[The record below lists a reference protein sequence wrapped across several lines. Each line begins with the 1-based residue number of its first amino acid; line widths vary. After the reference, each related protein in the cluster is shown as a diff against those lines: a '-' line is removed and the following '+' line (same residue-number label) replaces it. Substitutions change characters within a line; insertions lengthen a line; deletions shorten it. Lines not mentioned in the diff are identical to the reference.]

1 MTLKNFDIVI
11 VGAGPA
17 GGHCARILA
26 KSGRKVLLAE
36 QNDNFNKNDFS
47 SAATPLQTLSQFDL
61 PESVIGSFWHK
72 LTIETSKVSQTW
84 ESPESLGV
92 VLNFAKFRAFLA
104 EEVER
109 FGGEVCLGC
118 RYTGHSQANGETIV
132 EFKQLSDGQLIKV
145 STKVLVDATGFA
157 RAIMYDKE
165 NDKPDFLSGTGIE
178 YLIEV
183 EPEIYNKYSG
193 NLILFVGDK
202 WMPKGYSW
210 IFPMEPNRL
219 KVGAAR
225 IFLEQ
230 KTLRHLSPLKKY
242 IDLLIDEY
250 LKSKNYKILDKHG
263 SMLKY
268 SRGLRDIYYKENI
281 IAIGDTVSTVN
292 FLGGEGIRHG
302 MDGAQIAGKYIEK
315 YLDGKISDFR
325 DYEAEMHRKFDKKWH
340 ISERLAVRKYIDD
353 VNDELTDKMI
363 SYLKYMKTE
372 DVMDILFDYKFEKIS
387 RGFGGYLRRKFQ
399 VLVQGLRK
407 SLG

>member
-1 MTLKNFDIVI
+1 MNLKTFDIVI

-26 KSGRKVLLAE
+26 KSGHKVLLAE

-47 SAATPLQTLSQFDL
+47 SAATPLETLSKFDL

-104 EEVER
+104 SEVER
-109 FGGEVCLGC
+109 FGGEVWLGY
-118 RYTGHSQANGETIV
+118 RYTGHSQSKGETTV
-132 EFKQLSDGQLIKV
+132 EFKQLSDGQLINV

-157 RAIMYDKE
+157 RAIMYEKE

-183 EPEIYNKYSG
+183 EPEVYNKYSG
-193 NLILFVGDK
+193 DLIFFLGKK
-202 WMPKGYSW
+202 WLPDGYSW

-219 KVGAAR
+219 KVGAGR
-225 IFLEQ
+225 IFLDP
-230 KTLRHLSPLKKY
+230 KTVRHLSPLKKY

-250 LKSKNYKILDKHG
+250 LKSKNYKIIDKHG
-263 SMLKY
+263 STLKY
-268 SRGLRDIYYKENI
+268 NPGLKDIYCKDNI
-281 IAIGDTVSTVN
+281 IAIGDTVSTIN
-292 FLGGEGIRHG
+292 LLGGEGIRHG
-302 MDGAQIAGKYIEK
+302 MDGAQIAGKYIQR

-325 DYEAEMHRKFDKKWH
+325 DYETEMHRKFDRKWN

-372 DVMDILFDYKFEKIS
+372 EVMEILFYYKFEKIY
-387 RGFGGYLRRKFQ
+387 RGLGGYLQRKIK
-399 VLVQGLRK
+399 GLIKRFH
-407 SLG
+407 L

>member
-1 MTLKNFDIVI
+1 MNFKKIDIVI

-26 KSGRKVLLAE
+26 KSGRNVLLAE

-47 SAATPLQTLSQFDL
+47 SAATPLETLSQFDL

-84 ESPESLGV
+84 ESPKSLGV

-104 EEVER
+104 DEVER
-109 FGGEVCLGC
+109 FGGEVWLGF

-132 EFKQLSDGQLIKV
+132 EFKQLSDGKLIKV
-145 STKVLVDATGFA
+145 TTKVLVDATGFA

-183 EPEIYNKYSG
+183 EPEVYDKYA
-193 NLILFVGDK
+193 NDLIFFLGDK

-210 IFPMEPNRL
+210 IFPMEQNRL
-219 KVGAAR
+219 KVGAGR
-225 IFLEQ
+225 IFLDA
-230 KTLRHLSPLKKY
+230 KTVKHLSPLKQY

-250 LKSKNYKILDKHG
+250 LKSKSYKIIDKHG
-263 SMLKY
+263 STLKY
-268 SRGLRDIYYKENI
+268 SRGLQDIYWKDNI

-302 MDGAQIAGKYIEK
+302 MDGAEIAGKYIEK

-325 DYEAEMHRKFDKKWH
+325 DYETQMHRKFDRKWN

-363 SYLKYMKTE
+363 SYLKYMKTK

-387 RGFGGYLRRKFQ
+387 RGLGGYLRRKFQ
-399 VLVQGLRK
+399 GLMQRLRK
-407 SLG
+407 SF

>member
-1 MTLKNFDIVI
+1 MNSKKFDIVI

-26 KSGRKVLLAE
+26 KSGRNVLLAE
-36 QNDNFNKNDFS
+36 QNDNFTKNDFS
-47 SAATPLQTLSQFDL
+47 SAATPLETLSQFDL
-61 PESVIGSFWHK
+61 PESVIGSYWHK

-84 ESPESLGV
+84 ESPENLGV

-104 EEVER
+104 SEVQ
-109 FGGEVCLGC
+109 GSGSEVWLGC
-118 RYTGHSQANGETIV
+118 RYIKHSQANGETIV
-132 EFKQLSDGQLIKV
+132 EFKQLSDGQIIQV

-165 NDKPDFLSGTGIE
+165 NDKPNFLSGTGIE

-183 EPEIYNKYSG
+183 EPEVYNKYA
-193 NLILFVGDK
+193 NDLIFFLGDK

-210 IFPMEPNRL
+210 IFPMEQNRL
-219 KVGAAR
+219 KVGAGR
-225 IFLEQ
+225 IFLDS
-230 KTLRHLSPLKKY
+230 KTVKNLSPLKQY

-263 SMLKY
+263 STLKY
-268 SRGLRDIYYKENI
+268 SRGLQDIYWKDNI

-302 MDGAQIAGKYIEK
+302 MDGAEIAGKYIEK

-325 DYEAEMHRKFDKKWH
+325 DYETQMHRKFDRKWN

-363 SYLKYMKTE
+363 SYLKYMKTK

-399 VLVQGLRK
+399 GLMQQFH
-407 SLG
+407 L

>member
-47 SAATPLQTLSQFDL
+47 SAATPLETLSQFDL
-61 PESVIGSFWHK
+61 PESVIGSYWHK

-84 ESPESLGV
+84 ESPKSLGV

-104 EEVER
+104 SEVQ
-109 FGGEVCLGC
+109 GNGSEVWLGC
-118 RYTGHSQANGETIV
+118 RYIKHSQASGETIV

-157 RAIMYDKE
+157 RAIMYEKE
-165 NDKPDFLSGTGIE
+165 NDKPEFLSGTGIE

-183 EPEIYNKYSG
+183 EPEIYHKYA
-193 NLILFVGDK
+193 NDLIFFLGDK

-210 IFPMEPNRL
+210 IFPMEQNRL
-219 KVGAAR
+219 KVGAGR
-225 IFLEQ
+225 IFLDP
-230 KTLRHLSPLKKY
+230 KTVKNLEPLKKY

-250 LKSKNYKILDKHG
+250 LKSKNYTIIDKHG
-263 SMLKY
+263 STLKY
-268 SRGLRDIYYKENI
+268 SQGLQDIYYKENI

-302 MDGAQIAGKYIEK
+302 MDGAEIAGKYIKK
-315 YLDGKISDFR
+315 YLDGKISDFG
-325 DYEAEMHRKFDKKWH
+325 DYETKMHRKFDRKWH
-340 ISERLAVRKYIDD
+340 ISEKLAVRKYIDD
-353 VNDELTDKMI
+353 VNDELTDKAI

-372 DVMDILFDYKFEKIS
+372 DVMDILFYYKFEKIY

-399 VLVQGLRK
+399 GLVQRLKK
-407 SLG
+407 SF

>member
-1 MTLKNFDIVI
+1 MTLKSFDIVI

-47 SAATPLQTLSQFDL
+47 SAATPLETLSKFDL
-61 PESVIGSFWHK
+61 PESVIGSFWQK

-104 EEVER
+104 SEVQQH
-109 FGGEVCLGC
+109 GGEVWLGY
-118 RYTGHSQANGETIV
+118 RYIKHSQANGETIV
-132 EFKQLSDGQLIKV
+132 EFKHLFDGQIVKV

-165 NDKPDFLSGTGIE
+165 NDKPDFLSGVGIE

-183 EPEIYNKYSG
+183 EPEVYNKYA
-193 NLILFVGDK
+193 NDLIFFLGDK

-210 IFPMEPNRL
+210 IFPMEENRL
-219 KVGAAR
+219 KVGAGR
-225 IFLEQ
+225 IFLDS
-230 KTLRHLSPLKKY
+230 KTVKNLSPLKQY

-250 LKSKNYKILDKHG
+250 LKSKSYKIIDKHG
-263 SMLKY
+263 STLKY
-268 SRGLRDIYYKENI
+268 SQGLRDIYWKDNI

-325 DYEAEMHRKFDKKWH
+325 DYETEMHRKFDRKWN

-363 SYLKYMKTE
+363 SYLKYMKTK

-387 RGFGGYLRRKFQ
+387 RGLGGYLRRKFQ
-399 VLVQGLRK
+399 GLVQRLRK
-407 SLG
+407 SF

>member
-1 MTLKNFDIVI
+1 MNLKTFDIVI

-26 KSGRKVLLAE
+26 QSGHKVLLAE

-47 SAATPLQTLSQFDL
+47 SAATPLETLSKFDL

-104 EEVER
+104 SEVER
-109 FGGEVCLGC
+109 FGGEVWLGY
-118 RYTGHSQANGETIV
+118 RYTGHSQSRGETTV
-132 EFKQLSDGQLIKV
+132 EFKQLSDGKIINV

-157 RAIMYDKE
+157 RAIMYEKE

-183 EPEIYNKYSG
+183 EPEVYNKYSG
-193 NLILFVGDK
+193 DLIFFLGKK
-202 WMPKGYSW
+202 WMPDGYSW

-219 KVGAAR
+219 KVGAGR
-225 IFLEQ
+225 IFLDP
-230 KTLRHLSPLKKY
+230 KTVRHLSPLKKY

-250 LKSKNYKILDKHG
+250 LKSKNYKIIDKHG
-263 SMLKY
+263 STLKY
-268 SRGLRDIYYKENI
+268 NPGLKDIYCKDNI
-281 IAIGDTVSTVN
+281 IAIGDTVSTIN
-292 FLGGEGIRHG
+292 LLGGEGIRHG
-302 MDGAQIAGKYIEK
+302 MDGAQIAGKYIQR

-325 DYEAEMHRKFDKKWH
+325 DYETEMHRKFDRKWN

-372 DVMDILFDYKFEKIS
+372 EVMEILFYYKFEKIY
-387 RGFGGYLRRKFQ
+387 RGLGGYLQRKIK
-399 VLVQGLRK
+399 GLIKRFH
-407 SLG
+407 L

>member
-1 MTLKNFDIVI
+1 MTLKSFDIVI

-47 SAATPLQTLSQFDL
+47 SAATPLEALSQFDL

-72 LTIETSKVSQTW
+72 LTIETSKVSQSW

-104 EEVER
+104 DEVEQH
-109 FGGEVCLGC
+109 GGEVWLGY
-118 RYTGHSQANGETIV
+118 RYIKHSQVNGETIV
-132 EFKQLSDGQLIKV
+132 EFKQLSDSQIIKV
-145 STKVLVDATGFA
+145 SAKVLVDATGFA
-157 RAIMYDKE
+157 RAIMYEKE
-165 NDKPDFLSGTGIE
+165 NNKPDFLSGIGIE

-183 EPEIYNKYSG
+183 EPEVYKKYA
-193 NLILFVGDK
+193 NDLIFFLGDK

-210 IFPMEPNRL
+210 IFPMEQNRL
-219 KVGAAR
+219 KVGAGR
-225 IFLEQ
+225 IFLDP
-230 KTLRHLSPLKKY
+230 KTVKDLSPLKKY

-250 LKSKNYKILDKHG
+250 LKSKNYTIIDKHG
-263 SMLKY
+263 STLKY
-268 SRGLRDIYYKENI
+268 SRGLRDIYWKDNI

-325 DYEAEMHRKFDKKWH
+325 DYETEMHRKFERKWN

-363 SYLKYMKTE
+363 SYLKYMKTQ

-399 VLVQGLRK
+399 GLMQRLRK
-407 SLG
+407 SL

>member
-1 MTLKNFDIVI
+1 MNLKTFDIVI

-26 KSGRKVLLAE
+26 QSGHKVLLAE

-47 SAATPLQTLSQFDL
+47 SAATPLETLSKFDL

-104 EEVER
+104 SEVER
-109 FGGEVCLGC
+109 FGGEVWLGY
-118 RYTGHSQANGETIV
+118 RYTGHSQSRGETTV
-132 EFKQLSDGQLIKV
+132 EFKQLSDGKIINV

-157 RAIMYDKE
+157 RAIMYEKE

-183 EPEIYNKYSG
+183 EPEVYNKYSG
-193 NLILFVGDK
+193 DLIFFLGKK
-202 WMPKGYSW
+202 WMPDGYSW

-219 KVGAAR
+219 KVGAGR
-225 IFLEQ
+225 IFLDP
-230 KTLRHLSPLKKY
+230 KTVRHLSPLKKY

-250 LKSKNYKILDKHG
+250 LKSKNYKIIDKHG
-263 SMLKY
+263 STLKY
-268 SRGLRDIYYKENI
+268 NPGLKDIYCKDNI
-281 IAIGDTVSTVN
+281 IAIGDTVSTIN
-292 FLGGEGIRHG
+292 LLGGEGIRHG
-302 MDGAQIAGKYIEK
+302 MDGAQIAGKYIQR

-325 DYEAEMHRKFDKKWH
+325 DYETEMHRKFDRKWN

-372 DVMDILFDYKFEKIS
+372 EVMEILFYYKFEKIS
-387 RGFGGYLRRKFQ
+387 RGLGGYLQRKIK
-399 VLVQGLRK
+399 GLIKRFH
-407 SLG
+407 L

>member
-1 MTLKNFDIVI
+1 MNLKKFDIVI

-36 QNDNFNKNDFS
+36 QNDNFHKNDFS
-47 SAATPLQTLSQFDL
+47 SAATPLETLSQFDL

-104 EEVER
+104 EEVSR
-109 FGGEVCLGC
+109 FGGEVWLGY
-118 RYTGHSQANGETIV
+118 RYTGHSQANGETTV
-132 EFKQLSDGQLIKV
+132 EFKQLSDSKLIKV
-145 STKVLVDATGFA
+145 SAKVLVDATGFA

-165 NDKPDFLSGTGIE
+165 NEKPAFLSGTGIE

-183 EPEIYNKYSG
+183 EPEIYNKYA
-193 NLILFVGDK
+193 NDLIFFLGDK

-210 IFPMEPNRL
+210 IFPMEQNRL
-219 KVGAAR
+219 KVGAGR
-225 IFLEQ
+225 IFLDA
-230 KTLRHLSPLKKY
+230 KTLKNLSPLKKY

-250 LKSKNYKILDKHG
+250 LKSKNYKIIDKHG
-263 SMLKY
+263 STLKY
-268 SRGLRDIYYKENI
+268 SRGLQDIYWKDNI

-302 MDGAQIAGKYIEK
+302 MDGAEIAGKYIEK
-315 YLDGKISDFR
+315 YLDGKISDFG
-325 DYEAEMHRKFDKKWH
+325 DYETQMHRKFDNKWH

-353 VNDELTDKMI
+353 VNDELTDRTL
-363 SYLKYMKTE
+363 SYLKYMKTK
-372 DVMDILFDYKFEKIS
+372 DVMDILFYYKFEKIS
-387 RGFGGYLRRKFQ
+387 RGVGGYL
-399 VLVQGLRK
+399 LRK
-407 SLG
+407 IKGLMKQFHL

>member
-1 MTLKNFDIVI
+1 MTLKSFDIVI

-47 SAATPLQTLSQFDL
+47 SAATPLETLSQFDL

-84 ESPESLGV
+84 ESPENLGV

-109 FGGEVCLGC
+109 FGGEVWLGY
-118 RYTGHSQANGETIV
+118 RYTRHSQSKGETTV
-132 EFKQLSDGQLIKV
+132 EFKQLSDGKLIQV

-157 RAIMYDKE
+157 RAIMYEKE

-268 SRGLRDIYYKENI
+268 SRGLKDIYYKENI
-281 IAIGDTVSTVN
+281 IAIGDSVSTVN

-302 MDGAQIAGKYIEK
+302 MDGAQIAGKYIQS
-315 YLDGKISDFR
+315 YLEGKISDFR
-325 DYEAEMHRKFDKKWH
+325 DYETEMHRKFDQKWN

-353 VNDELTDKMI
+353 VNDELTDKII

-372 DVMDILFDYKFEKIS
+372 DVMEILFYYKFEKIS
-387 RGFGGYLRRKFQ
+387 RGLGGYLQRKIKELINKFH
-399 VLVQGLRK
+399 L
-407 SLG
+407 

>member
-1 MTLKNFDIVI
+1 MNLKNFDIVI

-26 KSGRKVLLAE
+26 KSGRNVLLAE

-47 SAATPLQTLSQFDL
+47 SAATPLETLSQFDL

-104 EEVER
+104 DEVER
-109 FGGEVCLGC
+109 FGGEVWLGC
-118 RYTGHSQANGETIV
+118 RYTGHSQANGETTV

-165 NDKPDFLSGTGIE
+165 NDKPNFLSGTGIE

-183 EPEIYNKYSG
+183 EPEVYNKYA
-193 NLILFVGDK
+193 NDLIFFLGDK

-210 IFPMEPNRL
+210 IFPMEQNRL
-219 KVGAAR
+219 KVGAGR
-225 IFLEQ
+225 IFLDA
-230 KTLRHLSPLKKY
+230 KTVKHLSPLKQY

-250 LKSKNYKILDKHG
+250 LKSKSYKIIDKHG
-263 SMLKY
+263 STLKY
-268 SRGLRDIYYKENI
+268 SRGLQDIYWKDNI

-302 MDGAQIAGKYIEK
+302 MDGAEIAGKYIEK
-315 YLDGKISDFR
+315 YLDGKMSDFR
-325 DYEAEMHRKFDKKWH
+325 DYETEMHRKFDRKWN

-363 SYLKYMKTE
+363 SYLKYMKTK

-399 VLVQGLRK
+399 GLVQRLRT
-407 SLG
+407 SF

>member
-1 MTLKNFDIVI
+1 MNLKNFDVVI

-26 KSGRKVLLAE
+26 KSGHKVLLAE

-47 SAATPLQTLSQFDL
+47 SAATPLETLSKFNL

-72 LTIETSKVSQTW
+72 LTIETSKVSQSW
-84 ESPESLGV
+84 DSPQSLGV

-104 EEVER
+104 SEAEG
-109 FGGEVCLGC
+109 FGGEVWLGY
-118 RYTGHSQANGETIV
+118 RYTRHSQAKGETTV
-132 EFKQLSDGQLIKV
+132 EFKQLSDGQIIKV

-157 RAIMYDKE
+157 RAIMYEKE

-183 EPEIYNKYSG
+183 EPEVYNKYSG
-193 NLILFVGDK
+193 ELILFVGDK

-225 IFLEQ
+225 IFLDP
-230 KTLRHLSPLKKY
+230 KTVRHLSPLKKY
-242 IDLLIDEY
+242 IDLLIEEY
-250 LKSKNYKILDKHG
+250 LKSKNYKIIDKHG

-268 SRGLRDIYYKENI
+268 SAGLKDIYCKDNI

-302 MDGAQIAGKYIEK
+302 MDGAEIAGKYIQS
-315 YLDGKISDFR
+315 YLEGKISDFR
-325 DYEAEMHRKFDKKWH
+325 DYETEMHRKFDKKWN

-372 DVMDILFDYKFEKIS
+372 DVMDILFYYKFEKIS
-387 RGFGGYLRRKFQ
+387 RGLGGYLQRKIKGWIKQFH
-399 VLVQGLRK
+399 L
-407 SLG
+407 

>member
-1 MTLKNFDIVI
+1 MNFKKIDIVI

-26 KSGRKVLLAE
+26 KSGRNVLLAE

-47 SAATPLQTLSQFDL
+47 SAATPLETLSQFDL

-84 ESPESLGV
+84 ESPKSLGV

-104 EEVER
+104 DEVER
-109 FGGEVCLGC
+109 FGGEVWLGF

-132 EFKQLSDGQLIKV
+132 EFKQLSDGKLIKV
-145 STKVLVDATGFA
+145 TTKVLVDATGFA

-183 EPEIYNKYSG
+183 EPEVYDKYA
-193 NLILFVGDK
+193 NDLIFFLGDK

-210 IFPMEPNRL
+210 IFPMEQNRL
-219 KVGAAR
+219 KVGAGR
-225 IFLEQ
+225 IFLDA
-230 KTLRHLSPLKKY
+230 KTVKHLSPLKQY

-250 LKSKNYKILDKHG
+250 LKSKSYKIIDKHG
-263 SMLKY
+263 STLKY
-268 SRGLRDIYYKENI
+268 SRGLQDIYWKDNI

-302 MDGAQIAGKYIEK
+302 MDGAEIAGKYIEK

-325 DYEAEMHRKFDKKWH
+325 DYETQMHRKFDRKWN

-363 SYLKYMKTE
+363 SYLKYMKTK

-399 VLVQGLRK
+399 GLMQQFH
-407 SLG
+407 L

>member
-1 MTLKNFDIVI
+1 MTLKSFDIVI

-47 SAATPLQTLSQFDL
+47 SAATPLETLSQFDL
-61 PESVIGSFWHK
+61 PEPVIGSFWHK

-84 ESPESLGV
+84 ESPENLGV

-109 FGGEVCLGC
+109 FGGEVWLGY
-118 RYTGHSQANGETIV
+118 RYTRHSQSKGETTV
-132 EFKQLSDGQLIKV
+132 EFKQLSDGKLIQV

-157 RAIMYDKE
+157 RAIMYEKE

-210 IFPMEPNRL
+210 IFPMEQNRL

-268 SRGLRDIYYKENI
+268 SRGLKDIYYKENI
-281 IAIGDTVSTVN
+281 IAIGDSVSTVN

-302 MDGAQIAGKYIEK
+302 MDGAQIAGKYIQS
-315 YLDGKISDFR
+315 YLEGKISDFR
-325 DYEAEMHRKFDKKWH
+325 DYETEMHRKFDQKWN

-353 VNDELTDKMI
+353 VNDELTDKII

-372 DVMDILFDYKFEKIS
+372 DVMEILFYYKFEKIS
-387 RGFGGYLRRKFQ
+387 RGLGGYLQRKIKELINKFH
-399 VLVQGLRK
+399 L
-407 SLG
+407 

>member
-1 MTLKNFDIVI
+1 MTLKSFDIVI

-26 KSGRKVLLAE
+26 KSGRQVLLAE
-36 QNDNFNKNDFS
+36 QNDSFNKNDFS
-47 SAATPLQTLSQFDL
+47 SAATPLETLSQFDL

-84 ESPESLGV
+84 ESPKNLGV

-104 EEVER
+104 DEVER
-109 FGGEVCLGC
+109 FGGEVWLGC
-118 RYTGHSQANGETIV
+118 RYTGHSQVNGETIV

-157 RAIMYDKE
+157 RAIMYEKE
-165 NDKPDFLSGTGIE
+165 NEKPDFLSGTGIE

-183 EPEIYNKYSG
+183 EPKIYNKYAKD
-193 NLILFVGDK
+193 LIFFVGDK
-202 WMPKGYSW
+202 WIPKGYSW
-210 IFPMEPNRL
+210 IFPMEENRL

-225 IFLEQ
+225 IFLDS
-230 KTLRHLSPLKKY
+230 KTIKHLSPLKKY

-250 LKSKNYKILDKHG
+250 LKSKNYTILDKHG
-263 SMLKY
+263 STLKY

-302 MDGAQIAGKYIEK
+302 MDGAEIAGKYIQK

-325 DYEAEMHRKFDKKWH
+325 DYETEMHRKFDQKWH

-353 VNDELTDKMI
+353 VNDVLTDKTI
-363 SYLKYMKTE
+363 AYLKYMKTE
-372 DVMDILFDYKFEKIS
+372 DVMDILFYYKFEKIS
-387 RGFGGYLRRKFQ
+387 RGLGGYLWRKFQ
-399 VLVQGLRK
+399 GLVQGLRK

>member
-1 MTLKNFDIVI
+1 MNLKSFDIVI

-26 KSGRKVLLAE
+26 KSGHKVLLAE

-47 SAATPLQTLSQFDL
+47 SAATPLETLSKFDL

-72 LTIETSKVSQTW
+72 FTIETSKVSQTW

-104 EEVER
+104 SEVER
-109 FGGEVCLGC
+109 FGGEVWLGY
-118 RYTGHSQANGETIV
+118 RYIRHSQENGETIV
-132 EFKQLSDGQLIKV
+132 EFKQLSDGQTIKV

-157 RAIMYDKE
+157 RAIMYEKE

-183 EPEIYNKYSG
+183 EPEVYNKYSG
-193 NLILFVGDK
+193 DLILFLGDK

-219 KVGAAR
+219 KVGAGR
-225 IFLEQ
+225 IFLDP
-230 KTLRHLSPLKKY
+230 KTVRNLSPLKKY

-250 LKSKNYKILDKHG
+250 LKSKNYKIIDKHG
-263 SMLKY
+263 STLKY
-268 SRGLRDIYYKENI
+268 SPGLKDIYCKDNI

-302 MDGAQIAGKYIEK
+302 MDGAQIAGKYIQS
-315 YLDGKISDFR
+315 YLEGKISDFR
-325 DYEAEMHRKFDKKWH
+325 DYETEMHRKFDKKWN

-353 VNDELTDKMI
+353 VNDQLTDKMI

-372 DVMDILFDYKFEKIS
+372 DVMDILFYYKFEKIS
-387 RGFGGYLRRKFQ
+387 RGLGGYLQRKIK
-399 VLVQGLRK
+399 GLIK
-407 SLG
+407 QFHL

>member
-1 MTLKNFDIVI
+1 MNLKNFDIVI

-26 KSGRKVLLAE
+26 KSGRKVLLVE

-47 SAATPLQTLSQFDL
+47 SAATPLETLSQFDL

-72 LTIETSKVSQTW
+72 LTIETSTVSQTW
-84 ESPESLGV
+84 DSPESLGV
-92 VLNFAKFRAFLA
+92 VLKFAKFRAFLA

-109 FGGEVCLGC
+109 FGGEVWLGY

-132 EFKQLSDGQLIKV
+132 EFKQLSDSQLIKV

-157 RAIMYDKE
+157 RAIMYEKE
-165 NDKPDFLSGTGIE
+165 NEKPDFLSGTGIE

-183 EPEIYNKYSG
+183 EPEIYNKYA
-193 NLILFVGDK
+193 NDLIFFLGDK

-210 IFPMEPNRL
+210 IFPMEENRL
-219 KVGAAR
+219 KVGAGR
-225 IFLEQ
+225 IFLDS
-230 KTLRHLSPLKKY
+230 KTIKHLSPLKIY

-250 LKSKNYKILDKHG
+250 LKSKNYKIIDKHG
-263 SMLKY
+263 STLKY

-315 YLDGKISDFR
+315 YLDGKISDFG
-325 DYEAEMHRKFDKKWH
+325 DYETEMHRKFDKKWH

-353 VNDELTDKMI
+353 VNDKLTDKMI

-387 RGFGGYLRRKFQ
+387 RGFGGYLRRKFKG
-399 VLVQGLRK
+399 LLQGLRK

>member
-1 MTLKNFDIVI
+1 MNLKSFDIVI

-26 KSGRKVLLAE
+26 KSGHKVLLAE

-47 SAATPLQTLSQFDL
+47 SAATPLETLYKFDL

-72 LTIETSKVSQTW
+72 LTIETSKDSQSW

-104 EEVER
+104 SEAER
-109 FGGEVCLGC
+109 FGGEVWLGC
-118 RYTGHSQANGETIV
+118 RYTGHSQAKGETTV
-132 EFKQLSDGQLIKV
+132 EFKQLSDGQIIKV

-157 RAIMYDKE
+157 RAIMYEKE

-183 EPEIYNKYSG
+183 EPEVYNKYRG
-193 NLILFVGDK
+193 DLIFFLGDK

-219 KVGAAR
+219 KVGAGR
-225 IFLEQ
+225 IFLDP
-230 KTLRHLSPLKKY
+230 KTVRHLSPLKKY

-250 LKSKNYKILDKHG
+250 LKSKNYKIIDKHG
-263 SMLKY
+263 STLKY
-268 SRGLRDIYYKENI
+268 SPGLKDIYCKDNI

-302 MDGAQIAGKYIEK
+302 MDGAQIAGKYIQS
-315 YLDGKISDFR
+315 YLEGKISGFR
-325 DYEAEMHRKFDKKWH
+325 DYETEMHRKFDKKWN

-353 VNDELTDKMI
+353 VNDELTDKII

-372 DVMDILFDYKFEKIS
+372 DVRDILFDYKFEKIS
-387 RGFGGYLRRKFQ
+387 RGLGGYLQRKIKGWIKKFH
-399 VLVQGLRK
+399 L
-407 SLG
+407 

>member
-1 MTLKNFDIVI
+1 MNLKSFDIVI

-26 KSGRKVLLAE
+26 KSGHQVLLVE

-47 SAATPLQTLSQFDL
+47 SAATPLETLYKFDL

-104 EEVER
+104 SEVER
-109 FGGEVCLGC
+109 FGGEVWLGY
-118 RYTGHSQANGETIV
+118 RYTGHSQSKGETTV
-132 EFKQLSDGQLIKV
+132 EFKQLSDGKLIKV

-183 EPEIYNKYSG
+183 EAEIYNKYSSD
-193 NLILFVGDK
+193 LILFVGDK

-210 IFPMEPNRL
+210 IFPMEQNRL

-230 KTLRHLSPLKKY
+230 KTLRHLPPLKKY

-250 LKSKNYKILDKHG
+250 LKCKNYKILDKHG

-268 SRGLRDIYYKENI
+268 SRGLNDIYCKDNI
-281 IAIGDTVSTVN
+281 IAIGDSVSTVN

-302 MDGAQIAGKYIEK
+302 MDGAQIAGKYIQR
-315 YLDGKISDFR
+315 YLEGKISDFR
-325 DYEAEMHRKFDKKWH
+325 DYEREMHRKFDRKWN

-353 VNDELTDKMI
+353 VNDKLTDKII
-363 SYLKYMKTE
+363 SYLKYMNTE
-372 DVMDILFDYKFEKIS
+372 DVMEILFYYKFEKIS
-387 RGFGGYLRRKFQ
+387 RGLGGYLQRKIKECINKFH
-399 VLVQGLRK
+399 L
-407 SLG
+407 